1 MPASCMAIIDA
12 SAVDSLIIILRRC
25 HEVSWKFSF
34 PKQLQS
40 DNQAQ
45 TGTQKFPLLLPP
57 HLWQ

>member
-1 MPASCMAIIDA
+1 MAIIDA